1 MESKSHTKYETEF
14 FLKLYVDQKCCEAN
28 FKKTQNYE
36 ISDSLVF
43 PSPSQG
49 RQEDRVQGVHSVHQD
64 QLQDPQGG
72 SGRGRAF
79 EELPSRLLSTSF
91 VLSTSIDESLAVSF
105 SSLSPSSS
113 ITSRLRERGNLGEHL
128 LLHDISFVIHK
139 MIKFHSNFMYIFVV

>member
-1 MESKSHTKYETEF
+1 MNE
-14 FLKLYVDQKCCEAN
+14 KCCEDDRR
-28 FKKTQNYE
+28 KKTQNYE
-36 ISDSLVF
+36 FSDSLVF
-43 PSPSQG
+43 PSPSEG

-105 SSLSPSSS
+105 SRLSPSSS
-113 ITSRLRERGNLGEHL
+113 KTSRLRERGNLGEHL
-128 LLHDISFVIHK
+128 LLYDISFVIYK
-139 MIKFHSNFMYIFVV
+139 MIEFHSNFMYIFVV